1 MLHYILII
9 LYICASI
16 SAEEVQESTF
26 IISLN
31 NTYSNDELYS
41 SIIDVKSKSKT
52 HFQFTDVNK
61 DISFIVFQMHSHLN
75 NISMRNETC
84 FNNNKSN
91 RTCEIL
97 TGMNIG
103 LFSTMP
109 ISDMSV
115 TNLNEK
121 DLKILIAVHGY
132 IYDDPVPGGCNLDG
146 PVEIPPFVS
155 TTTSPYRDYISVT
168 APAPSPSL
176 APDMCEQT
184 LQSLTFYR
192 LYLPERDFSMD
203 SYFGGIKAMMSYPS
217 VLKYGDEI
225 PETHRSN
232 VRRTMSAYPGTG
244 VVFVAVAL
252 FRNYNG
258 TANPIPRWSTYVPT
272 VTYVCSPL
280 VEDDCLLLGDLL
292 SQVLCASLLFV
303 GLFVCYFGHKFF
315 KTEMF
320 MFGMLSGVI
329 ITYILIS
336 LIAEMEQAPLIGASF
351 LSGILFGFIWLTFWW
366 FYGIP
371 VFSVLLVTLTFGF
384 FAACVLYHQIP
395 GGLTMLL
402 EDLNFWTLFILVM
415 LLTAVILTPA
425 TYPANILCC
434 AVLGA
439 YAAIYPIDYCL
450 GSNLKYIII
459 NTVRRATVDK
469 FHYAVL
475 SPPFEKNDALLILL
489 WVMLAITGFLFQHYH
504 NRGKPPF
511 PPPPRNI
518 RESPEGYGSITP
530 YTRLGAASDPPLR
543 STSNLTSNEN
553 TPLLA

>member
-1 MLHYILII
+1 MMLHYILII

-16 SAEEVQESTF
+16 NGEEVQESTF
-26 IISLN
+26 VISLN
-31 NTYSNDELYS
+31 DTYSNEELYS
-41 SIIDVKSKSKT
+41 SIINIQSKSKT
-52 HFQFTDVNK
+52 HFQFTNVNK
-61 DISFIVFQMHSHLN
+61 NISFIVFQMHSHLY
-75 NISMRNETC
+75 NITMRNETC
-84 FNNNKSN
+84 FNNKY
-91 RTCEIL
+91 RACETL
-97 TGMNIG
+97 TGTNVG
-103 LFSTMP
+103 LFSTTEP
-109 ISDMSV
+109 ISNMSV
-115 TNLNEK
+115 TNPNDL
-121 DLKILIAVHGY
+121 DLKVLIAVHGY

-146 PVEIPPFVS
+146 PIEIPAFVS
-155 TTTSPYRDYISVT
+155 TAASPHRDYISVT

-176 APDMCEQT
+176 APNMCEQ
-184 LQSLTFYR
+184 SLGSLIFYR
-192 LYLPERDFSMD
+192 LYLPERDFSID
-203 SYFGGIKAMMSYPS
+203 TYFAGIKTMMSYSS
-217 VLKYGDEI
+217 VLEHGEKI
-225 PETHRSN
+225 PQTHPAY
-232 VRRTMSAYPGTG
+232 VRRTVSAYPGTG
-244 VVFVAVAL
+244 AVFAAVAL
-252 FRNYNG
+252 FATSNG
-258 TANPIPRWSTYVPT
+258 SVTTPRWSIYVPT

-280 VEDDCLLLGDLL
+280 VEGDCMLLGDLL
-292 SQVLCASLLFV
+292 SQTLCASLLFV

-320 MFGMLSGVI
+320 IFGMLSGVVV
-329 ITYILIS
+329 TYILIS
-336 LIAEMEQAPLIGASF
+336 LMAEMDQTPLIGASF

-395 GGLTMLL
+395 GGLIMLL

-434 AVLGA
+434 SVLGA

-459 NTVRRATVDK
+459 NTVRRATVEK

-475 SPPFEKNDALLILL
+475 SPPFEKNDALLILV
-489 WVMLAITGFLFQHYH
+489 WVMLATTGFLFQHYH

-518 RESPEGYGSITP
+518 RERPEGYGSITP
-530 YTRLGAASDPPLR
+530 YTRLGDSSDPPFR
-543 STSNLTSNEN
+543 STVNLRSNEN

>member
-16 SAEEVQESTF
+16 NAEEVQESTF

-41 SIIDVKSKSKT
+41 SVIDIKNKSKT

-61 DISFIVFQMHSHLN
+61 NISFIVLQAHSHLY
-75 NISMRNETC
+75 NITMRNETC
-84 FNNNKSN
+84 FNDNKSN
-91 RTCEIL
+91 HTCEIL
-97 TGMNIG
+97 TGTNLG
-103 LFSTMP
+103 LFSTTP

-132 IYDDPVPGGCNLDG
+132 IYDDPVPGGCNLEG
-146 PVEIPPFVS
+146 PIETPPFVS
-155 TTTSPYRDYISVT
+155 TNTSPYRDYISVT

-176 APDMCEQT
+176 APDMCEQSFN
-184 LQSLTFYR
+184 SLTFYR

-217 VLKYGDEI
+217 VLEYGEEI

-244 VVFVAVAL
+244 AVFVAVAL
-252 FRNYNG
+252 FMSYNG
-258 TANPIPRWSTYVPT
+258 TENPTPRWSIYVPT

-336 LIAEMEQAPLIGASF
+336 LIAEMEQAPLIAASF
-351 LSGILFGFIWLTFWW
+351 VSGILFGFIWLTFWW

-371 VFSVLLVTLTFGF
+371 VFSVLLVTLSFGF

-475 SPPFEKNDALLILL
+475 APPFEKNDALIILL
-489 WVMLAITGFLFQHYH
+489 WVMLAVTGFLFQHYH

-530 YTRLGAASDPPLR
+530 YTRLSAASDPPLR
-543 STSNLTSNEN
+543 STGNLTSNEN
-553 TPLLA
+553 TSLLA

>member
-16 SAEEVQESTF
+16 NAEEVQESTF
-26 IISLN
+26 VISLN
-31 NTYSNDELYS
+31 DTYSNDELYS
-41 SIIDVKSKSKT
+41 SIIDVKSKSKI

-61 DISFIVFQMHSHLN
+61 NISFIVFQMHSHLYN
-75 NISMRNETC
+75 VTMRNETC
-84 FNNNKSN
+84 FNNNKLN

-97 TGMNIG
+97 NGTNLG
-103 LFSTMP
+103 LFSTTGP

-132 IYDDPVPGGCNLDG
+132 IYEDPVPGGCNLDG
-146 PVEIPPFVS
+146 PIETPPFVS

-176 APDMCEQT
+176 APNRCEQT
-184 LQSLTFYR
+184 FSTLTFYR

-203 SYFGGIKAMMSYPS
+203 SYFGGIKTMMSFPS
-217 VLKYGDEI
+217 VLKYGEEI

-244 VVFVAVAL
+244 AVLVAVAL
-252 FRNYNG
+252 FIDDNG
-258 TANPIPRWSTYVPT
+258 TENLTPRWSTYVPT

-280 VEDDCLLLGDLL
+280 MDDDCLLL
-292 SQVLCASLLFV
+292 
-303 GLFVCYFGHKFF
+303 
-315 KTEMF
+315 
-320 MFGMLSGVI
+320 
-329 ITYILIS
+329 
-336 LIAEMEQAPLIGASF
+336 PLIGASF

-450 GSNLKYIII
+450 GSNLKYIAI

-469 FHYAVL
+469 FQYAVL
-475 SPPFEKNDALLILL
+475 SPPFEMNDALLILL
-489 WVMLAITGFLFQHYH
+489 WVMLATTGFLFQHYH

-518 RESPEGYGSITP
+518 RESPEGYGSIT
-530 YTRLGAASDPPLR
+530 RLGAASDPPLR
-543 STSNLTSNEN
+543 STANLTSNEN